1 MTHTFD
7 EHYKNRQFSQI
18 LSRAVLSLLQM
29 LVPCMTVAVDEIS
42 YPNFPKGFQNL
53 LVKLLKISK
62 YLIFL
67 LFVPR
72 YKDTEQVPQ
81 HNRFEGH
88 LRSLLVHDHL
98 LKMCWVFGGKGW
110 AKT

>member
-18 LSRAVLSLLQM
+18 WSRAVLLLLQM
-29 LVPCMTVAVDEIS
+29 LVPCMTAVAGEIS
-42 YPNFPKGFQNL
+42 CPNFRVGFRNL

-88 LRSLLVHDHL
+88 LRSLLVHVHL
-98 LKMCWVFGGKGW
+98 LKMYWVLGKGW
-110 AKT
+110 VQT